1 MPGEYTTKKK
11 ERVARTSPRSIPAP
25 KKNKSGRPGKSGK
38 SGWPKYNQQRKLT
51 GVRLDRRVKK
61 RPSSCGDDEPGLRYE
76 DQQQQQ
82 QPQTRSA
89 EALAAAAATA
99 VAASGSRAE
108 VAIGEGVSTRSI
120 GVGECLSGEPF
131 IWQGIFDLPPF

>member
-1 MPGEYTTKKK
+1 MSGEYTTKK
-11 ERVARTSPRSIPAP
+11 R
-25 KKNKSGRPGKSGK
+25 KSGK
-38 SGWPKYNQQRKLT
+38 SGWIKYNQQRKLT

-82 QPQTRSA
+82 QQPQTRSA
-89 EALAAAAATA
+89 EALAAAATA

-120 GVGECLSGEPF
+120 GVGEWLSGEPF
-131 IWQGIFDLPPF
+131 IWQGIFDMHLFDLS